1 MIYVDPD
8 DRQTGYVDAFSRIE
22 KCRAHYAASR
32 LGADFVG
39 QFTRWPWERLRGAIA
54 MDVRLLRTL
63 VMVADRGSF
72 AAAAE
77 ALGLSQSSVSQHIR
91 QIEERFRIELFDRS
105 RRPPELS
112 AAGRVFVER
121 ARDVVVGYRDLED
134 GFARAK
140 REPRV
145 TLRIG
150 VIPTLV
156 GGVLA
161 QALAR
166 LRDARPDLRIALQA
180 GLSHDLE
187 PLVGR
192 GRIECAITA
201 EPEKVKPGLRWTA
214 VGREPL
220 IAIGPAEVKGDTDAD
235 LLTARP
241 FIRFKRFAWAARL
254 IDAELERRS
263 IEIDSAMEVDSL
275 EGIAGLVAQG
285 LGVSVIPHGAA
296 SRALPEGLRSLPFGD
311 PPVSRMLGLLEGS
324 NRVRSPIAEALLQE
338 LSLVLR
344 GQHL

>member
-1 MIYVDPD
+1 
-8 DRQTGYVDAFSRIE
+8 
-22 KCRAHYAASR
+22 
-32 LGADFVG
+32 
-39 QFTRWPWERLRGAIA
+39 
-54 MDVRLLRTL
+54 MDVRVLRTL

-91 QIEERFRIELFDRS
+91 QIEERFRIELFDRA

-121 ARDVVVGYRDLED
+121 ARDVVVGYRDLEES
-134 GFARAK
+134 FARAK

-156 GGVLA
+156 GGALA
-161 QALAR
+161 RSLAR
-166 LRDARPDLRIALQA
+166 LRAARPDLRIALQA

-201 EPEKVKPGLRWTA
+201 EPEKVKPGFRWTA

-220 IAIGPAEVKGDTDAD
+220 VVIGPSDVEGDSDAD

-254 IDAELERRS
+254 IDSELERRG
-263 IEIDSAMEVDSL
+263 IRVDSAMEVDSL

-285 LGVSVIPHGAA
+285 LGVSVIPYGAA
-296 SRALPEGLRSLPFGD
+296 SRALPDGVRTLPFGQ
-311 PPVSRMLGLLEGS
+311 PPVTRMLGLLESS
-324 NRVRSPIAEALLQE
+324 NRVRSPTAEALLRE
-338 LSLVLR
+338 LSIVLR
-344 GQHL
+344 GETTPT